1 MNRKQVLGVL
11 GTGFGLLILLLAA
24 VAYLGFQKTVEIQAN
39 AAALVRAQL
48 LDRNLLDALDR
59 EQRRMS
65 DVMFRIFLRGSGRPL
80 DADEVLREVESGASE
95 IKRLA
100 ELGVDDAALWKQ
112 LTGASQDFAAAV
124 RESLAQPPATID
136 EIEEL
141 LARHNRFVLLA
152 GDLIKAGSER
162 EARVEAAIEKQS
174 RELAGR
180 SGWLLAGC
188 FLLAAACALLALKVT
203 NDAFRRLEIQGA
215 ELARVSWH
223 MLQGQEAAAR
233 RFSHEMHDELGQSL
247 TGLKATL
254 SMITPE
260 EFAARRPDYTRLLE
274 EAIRSVRELSQLLR
288 PVILDDLGLDAGLRW
303 LLERFQQRTG
313 IETEYDSNLT
323 GRLAEDTETQ
333 LFRIAQESLTNVAR
347 HAGATRVRASLRVD
361 GASVRLLVEDNGRGL
376 PAGTSSSKPSLGMIG
391 MRARAH
397 QAHGSLKVGVSD
409 LGGVRIEVAVP
420 YWHPDHDAESK
431 DENLARR

>member
-1 MNRKQVLGVL
+1 MSRKQVLRVL

-24 VAYLGFQKTVEIQAN
+24 VAYLGFQKTVEIQSN
-39 AAALVRAQL
+39 AASLVRAQL

-80 DADEVLREVESGASE
+80 DAGEVLREVESGASE
-95 IKRLA
+95 IERLA
-100 ELGVDDAALWKQ
+100 ELGADEPALWEQ
-112 LTGASQDFAAAV
+112 LTRASGEFAGAV
-124 RESLAQPPATID
+124 RESLAQPPATIE

-141 LARHNRFVLLA
+141 LARHNRFVRLA
-152 GDLIKAGSER
+152 GELIKAGSER
-162 EARVEAAIEKQS
+162 EARVEAAIEAQS

-180 SGWLLAGC
+180 TGWLLAGC
-188 FLLAAACALLALKVT
+188 FLVAVARALLALKVT

-233 RFSHEMHDELGQSL
+233 RFSHELHDELGQSL

-254 SMITPE
+254 SMITPD
-260 EFAARRPDYTRLLE
+260 EFAARRQEYTRLLE
-274 EAIRSVRELSQLLR
+274 EALRNVRELSQLLR

-313 IETEYDSNLT
+313 IETDYDSNLDS
-323 GRLAEDTETQ
+323 RLEEETETQ

-347 HAGATRVRASLRVD
+347 HSGATRVRASLWLD
-361 GASVRLLVEDNGRGL
+361 GATVRLLVEDNGRGL
-376 PAGTSSSKPSLGMIG
+376 PAGMASSKPTLGMIG
-391 MRARAH
+391 MRARADRVR
-397 QAHGSLKVGVSD
+397 GSLKVGVSK
-409 LGGVRIEVAVP
+409 LGGVKIEVTVP
-420 YWHPDHDAESK
+420 YWPADHDANSK

>member
-1 MNRKQVLGVL
+1 MSRKQVLHVL

-24 VAYLGFQKTVEIQAN
+24 VAYLGFQKTVEIQSN

-80 DADEVLREVESGASE
+80 DGGAVLREVESGAAE
-95 IKRLA
+95 IERLA
-100 ELGVDDAALWKQ
+100 KLSADDAALWEQ
-112 LTGASQDFAAAV
+112 LTQASREFAGAV
-124 RESLAQPPATID
+124 RESLAQPPATIG

-141 LARHNRFVLLA
+141 LARHNRFVRLA

-162 EARVEAAIEKQS
+162 EARVEAAIEAQS

-188 FLLAAACALLALKVT
+188 FLLAVACALLALKVT
-203 NDAFRRLEIQGA
+203 SDAFRRVEIQGA

-223 MLQGQEAAAR
+223 MLQGQETAAR

-260 EFAARRPDYTRLLE
+260 EFVARRAEYTRLLE
-274 EAIRSVRELSQLLR
+274 EAIHNVRELSQLLR

-313 IETEYDSNLT
+313 IETEYDSNLE
-323 GRLAEDTETQ
+323 GRLAEETETQ

-347 HAGATRVRASLRVD
+347 HSGATLVRASLRVD
-361 GASVRLLVEDNGRGL
+361 GATVRLLVEDNGGGL
-376 PAGTSSSKPSLGMIG
+376 PPEKPSSKPSLGMIG
-391 MRARAH
+391 MRARAS
-397 QAHGSLKVGVSD
+397 QVRGSLKVGVSD
-409 LGGVRIEVAVP
+409 LGGVKIEVVAP
-420 YWHPDHDAESK
+420 CWRPDHDAEPK